1 LKTWKDLSWD
11 FFEGLFF
18 VCIVMEIL
26 IVPIGVVVGWT
37 DGDVVHWFLWTVN
50 AAVFV
55 TLTGIWIEV
64 KKDPREGCGRAS
76 RDWRTR
82 ASGKYN
88 GERTVGSDSRIGSRE
103 LLHSARLCLRE
114 RERTCPGRDH
124 AESPPL
130 HCAENAR
137 LGPILA

>member
-64 KKDPREGCGRAS
+64 KKIYEKVAAVLLATGAPAPAANTTE
-76 RDWRTR
+76 
-82 ASGKYN
+82 SGQSVQTA
-88 GERTVGSDSRIGSRE
+88 G
-103 LLHSARLCLRE
+103 
-114 RERTCPGRDH
+114 
-124 AESPPL
+124 
-130 HCAENAR
+130 
-137 LGPILA
+137 